1 MMIWSVERASLPRA
15 VYPGMIESESR
26 VLRQYIL
33 RHGLEYDE
41 LRFNVR
47 IGEGVD
53 ARSFAS
59 LDAARAYEQL
69 TKARPDTV
77 AFRHPDQATIV
88 EAKDVWT
95 NEAVWQLLGYRDL
108 YRGAFPDHRIA
119 LVGVAAAAMPTALNL
134 SRMNG
139 IRVYVYELRSAAPDA
154 GERAGETASD

>member
-1 MMIWSVERASLPRA
+1 MIIWSIDRARLART

-26 VLRQYIL
+26 VLRQFVL
-33 RHGLEYDE
+33 HHGSEYDE

-53 ARSFAS
+53 ARSFVS
-59 LDAARAYEQL
+59 VDAARAYEQL
-69 TKARPDTV
+69 TKARPDTI

-108 YRGAFPDHRIA
+108 YRGAFPDHRVA
-119 LVGVAAAAMPTALNL
+119 LVGIAAAALPTAINL

-139 IRVYVYELRSAAPDA
+139 IRVLVYELRDGAPDVA
-154 GERAGETASD
+154 ERAAETSSD